1 MLNYMTFTR
10 VGPLW
15 LAISLLH
22 RSLASEPII
31 TNPNCEGNGWKVTVI
46 GCDEQCFVVY
56 NGITSMIFPCVVS
69 SEMGFGRSIRDSLL
83 MLALKSFLCLIRIA

>member
-22 RSLASEPII
+22 RSLVSEPII

-46 GCDEQCFVVY
+46 GCGEQCFVS
-56 NGITSMIFPCVVS
+56 T
-69 SEMGFGRSIRDSLL
+69 EMGFGRPIRDSLP
-83 MLALKSFLCLIRIA
+83 MLVLKSFLCLIRIA